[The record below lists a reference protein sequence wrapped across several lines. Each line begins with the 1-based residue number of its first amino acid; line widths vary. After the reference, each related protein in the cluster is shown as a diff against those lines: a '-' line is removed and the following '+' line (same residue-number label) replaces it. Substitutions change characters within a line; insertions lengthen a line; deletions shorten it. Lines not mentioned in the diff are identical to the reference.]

1 MKILIDMGSSPGSF
15 SLLVLVIIFALLQIW
30 WIIQT
35 IINGKNE
42 EKISNSFRFSDELN
56 KDNLS
61 KQKKW
66 LEDILKR

>member
-1 MKILIDMGSSPGSF
+1 MLIDMGSYPGSF
-15 SLLVLVIIFALLQIW
+15 SLLVLLIIFVLLQSW

-42 EKISNSFRFSDELN
+42 DKISDSLRFSDELN

-61 KQKKW
+61 KQKEW

>member
-1 MKILIDMGSSPGSF
+1 MKILIDMGSSPGFF